1 MQAIVFFEQ
10 KTSQGSIG
18 LQGNPAE
25 ENHLYAVFQIFIA

>member
-18 LQGNPAE
+18 LQGE